1 MRAREGRRSVSAVYR
16 AAAAELPPSAR
27 LPDAAQPGGRDF
39 PWMAAA
45 STAINLLALALPLLM
60 LQVFDRIL
68 PHRSLDT
75 LMLLMLGTLAAVAAE
90 AVLRLMRAYVMVW
103 AAARFEHGAMNDAF
117 SRLLNTPA
125 ERIESGGYVDRFKA
139 IVALKDHASGQ
150 TVLQLLDLPFTL
162 LYLGLVTAIGG
173 WLVLVPLAGV
183 AVFAYVS
190 WVFGAHHGALFRD
203 RNSADRRRSNF
214 LVETLSGIHT
224 VKALAME
231 AFMLRRYE
239 RLQETCANL
248 TRRLASAL
256 DVSSGVGGLFG
267 PLMTVLVVAAGGYM
281 VVRGDMTNGEL
292 AACILLVLRSLGPLQ
307 RAGSLWIA
315 HQRVRSLYEEIG
327 PLFRGKPLESRE
339 GPLAAGAGPLA
350 AGAGRIELRD
360 ACFRLPEAD
369 GNLIDGVSLA
379 LEPGE
384 CVVIKGANGSGR
396 STLLRL
402 MGGLAAPASGEVRLD
417 GVAMSAMKTID
428 LRAAIAYVP
437 ENAMVFQG
445 TILENITGFDPSRTD
460 RALAIARDLGL
471 DKFVSRLPRGWESSA
486 GEAAADTLPVGH
498 RQRIAMVRA
507 LASGARVVLFDAAN
521 ISMDSEGDAS
531 LRKYLEAEK
540 GRTTFVIVTHRPSLE
555 KLADRIYVLEA
566 GRLSLVEAGAAG
578 APPAEAAAAPPP
590 PAEPLPE
597 TAPGAPAAAPQ
608 PDGPDA
614 AWQRLRQAVTHS
626 FARRCDLA
634 ECLPELL
641 RALNWRGEARDVAE
655 SLPYF
660 EDELDISGMQN
671 CMAQLGFQSG
681 QAEIALGEIDRR
693 LLPCLFLPEGGAALV
708 LLERT
713 GGGLR
718 AFDPGAGE
726 SMLEGAAADPLRRG
740 RAFFFTRTQAA
751 AQTQSSWA
759 MRALSRMRPLVGH
772 AMLSA
777 VIYGLVLL
785 PVPLFVMA
793 VYGYVM
799 PSGSLVNLAYFT
811 VGAAVAIAIGGIFI
825 VHRARILSFIAG
837 RIDFVFGTAVFK
849 QILALP
855 PSMSETAGL
864 GSQIAR
870 LNSFE
875 SVRDIFTGPLAS
887 TLLELPALIAFIIAL
902 GVINPPALL
911 AVAVTTLLYIA
922 LYLLFA
928 GSIDRR
934 VAEMATR
941 TTRRHEFLVE
951 TVGKLRAIRDF
962 GGERIW
968 LARFRELSS
977 AATMAGY
984 RVGRVSALLAAGGYL
999 ITMIGSLTVVVVSIV
1014 WAAQGVFGV
1023 GVVIASMMLAWRIVG
1038 PVQTAFVNLTRIDRV
1053 RNAVGQMDRLMAL
1066 RGERLPQGVSLASR
1080 EIRGRVEF
1088 ERVSF
1093 RYSLDTDPALIGASF
1108 TVEPGKLVAITGPN
1122 GGGKST
1128 MLKLL
1133 AGLYQPQ
1140 AGSVRIDETDLRQ
1153 IDPIE
1158 LRRAIG
1164 YVPQESSLFRGT
1176 IAQNLRLVRPAATN
1190 EELSRALA
1198 LAGALNDVALLP
1210 EGINTR
1216 AGDGLTDRMPA
1227 SLRQK
1232 LSLARAYLTM
1242 SPILLFD
1249 EPANTLDLDGDRW
1262 FVEALRKLKGRST
1275 IFLVTHRPSHIRL
1288 ADMAVVLQGGYLR
1301 YAGPPAEAL
1310 KRLGIGA

>member
-1 MRAREGRRSVSAVYR
+1 MNAS
-16 AAAAELPPSAR
+16 AAAALPPSAR
-27 LPDAAQPGGRDF
+27 LPDAARPGGRDF

-68 PHRSLDT
+68 PNRSLDT
-75 LMLLMLGTLAAVAAE
+75 LTLLMLGTAVAVAAE
-90 AVLRLMRAYVMVW
+90 GLLRLMRAYVMVW

-117 SRLLNTPA
+117 SRLLATPP
-125 ERIESGGYVDRFKA
+125 ERIDSGGYVERFKA

-162 LYLGLVTAIGG
+162 LYLALVAAIGG
-173 WLVLVPLAGV
+173 WLVLVPIAGV
-183 AVFAYVS
+183 VVFAYVS
-190 WVFGAHHGALFRD
+190 WAFGAHHGSLFRD
-203 RNSADRRRSNF
+203 RNNADRRRSNF

-256 DVSSGVGGLFG
+256 DVASGVGGLFG
-267 PLMTVLVVAAGGYM
+267 PMMTVLVVAGGGFL
-281 VVRGDMTNGEL
+281 VVRGEMTNGEL

-307 RAGSLWIA
+307 RAGSLWVA
-315 HQRVRSLYEEIG
+315 HQRVRSMYEEIG
-327 PLFRGKPLESRE
+327 PLFHGKPLDADALP
-339 GPLAAGAGPLA
+339 GAAA
-350 AGAGRIELRD
+350 AVAGRIELRD
-360 ACFRLPEAD
+360 VCFRQPEA
-369 GNLIDGVSLA
+369 GANIIDGVSLT
-379 LEPGE
+379 LEPGAF
-384 CVVIKGANGSGR
+384 VVIKGANGSGR

-402 MGGLAAPASGEVRLD
+402 IGGLLPPAAGEVRLD
-417 GVAMSAMKTID
+417 GVAMSALPTAV

-437 ENAMVFQG
+437 ENATVFQG
-445 TILENITGFDPSRTD
+445 TILENITGFDPARAD
-460 RALAIARDLGL
+460 LALAVARALGL
-471 DKFVSRLPRGWESSA
+471 DKFVSRLPRGWESPA
-486 GEAAADTLPVGH
+486 GEAAADTMPVGH

-531 LRKYLEAEK
+531 LRRYLEAEK
-540 GRTTFVIVTHRPSLE
+540 GRTTFVLVTHRPSLE
-555 KLADRIYVLEA
+555 KLADRVYVLEG
-566 GRLSLVEAGAAG
+566 GRL
-578 APPAEAAAAPPP
+578 APE
-590 PAEPLPE
+590 E
-597 TAPGAPAAAPQ
+597 TSVPAPAAASAAEVPPPAPPSAPDAAAEPQ
-608 PDGPDA
+608 PAAAVPAEGPDA
-614 AWQRLRQAVTHS
+614 AWQRLRQAVTNNFS
-626 FARRCDLA
+626 RRCDLA

-641 RALNWRGEARDVAE
+641 RALGWRGEARDVAE
-655 SLPYF
+655 ALPYF
-660 EDELDISGMQN
+660 EEELDISGLQN

-681 QAEIALGEIDRR
+681 QAELALGELDRR
-693 LLPCLFLPEGGAALV
+693 LLPCLFLPAGGAALV
-708 LLERT
+708 LLKRT
-713 GGGLR
+713 DEGLR
-718 AFDPGAGE
+718 AFEPDAGE
-726 SMLEGAAADPLRRG
+726 RLLPDDPVGLARRG
-740 RAFFFTRTQAA
+740 RAYFFTRTPEA
-751 AQTQSSWA
+751 AQVQTGWVL
-759 MRALSRMRPLVGH
+759 RALYRMRPLVGQ

-777 VIYGLVLL
+777 IVYGLILL

-793 VYGYVM
+793 VYGFVM
-799 PSGSLVNLAYFT
+799 PSGSLVNLAYLT
-811 VGAAVAIAIGGIFI
+811 VGAIVAIAIGGIFI

-855 PSMSETAGL
+855 PSMSESAGL
-864 GSQIAR
+864 GAQIAR

-875 SVRDIFTGPLAS
+875 SVRELFTGPIAS
-887 TLLELPALIAFIIAL
+887 TLLELPALLAFIIAL
-902 GVINPPALL
+902 GIINPAALL
-911 AVAVTTLLYIA
+911 AVALTALLYVV
-922 LYLLFA
+922 LYLLIA
-928 GSIDRR
+928 ASVDRQ

-941 TTRRHEFLVE
+941 STRRHEFLVE
-951 TVGKLRAIRDF
+951 TVGKLRSIRDF
-962 GGERIW
+962 GGEHVW

-984 RVGRVSALLAAGGYL
+984 RVGRTSSMLAAAAYL
-999 ITMIGSLTVVVVSIV
+999 ITMAGSLAVVVVSIN
-1014 WAAQGVFGV
+1014 WAAQGAFGI
-1023 GVVIASMMLAWRIVG
+1023 GVVLASMMLAWRIIG
-1038 PVQTAFVNLTRIDRV
+1038 PAQTAFVNLTRIDRV
-1053 RNAVGQMDRLMAL
+1053 RNAVGQMDRLMSL
-1066 RGERLPQGVSLASR
+1066 RGERLTQGVSLASR
-1080 EIRGRVEF
+1080 EIHGRVEF

-1093 RYSLDTDPALIGASF
+1093 RYSLDTDPALVGASF
-1108 TVEPGKLVAITGPN
+1108 TVEPGRLVAITGPN

-1128 MLKLL
+1128 LLKLL

-1164 YVPQESSLFRGT
+1164 YVPQEASLFRGT
-1176 IAQNLRLVRPAATN
+1176 IAQNLRLVRPAASN

-1210 EGINTR
+1210 EGVETR
-1216 AGDGLTDRMPA
+1216 AGDSLTDRLPA

-1249 EPANTLDLDGDRW
+1249 EPANTLDMDGDRW
-1262 FVEALRKLKGRST
+1262 FLEALRKLKGRST

-1288 ADMAVVLQGGYLR
+1288 ADMAVVLQGGYVR
-1301 YAGPPAEAL
+1301 YAGTPAEAL
-1310 KRLGIGA
+1310 KRLGIAA

>member
-1 MRAREGRRSVSAVYR
+1 MRAVSTLDS
-16 AAAAELPPSAR
+16 AAADLPPSAR
-27 LPDAAQPGGRDF
+27 LPDAARPGGRDF

-68 PHRSLDT
+68 PNRSLDT
-75 LMLLMLGTLAAVAAE
+75 LTLLMLGTAVAVAAE
-90 AVLRLMRAYVMVW
+90 GLLRLMRAYVMVW

-117 SRLLNTPA
+117 SRLLATPP
-125 ERIESGGYVDRFKA
+125 ERIDSGGYVERFKA
-139 IVALKDHASGQ
+139 IVSLKDHASGQ

-162 LYLGLVTAIGG
+162 LYLALVAAIGG
-173 WLVLVPLAGV
+173 WLVLVPIAGV
-183 AVFAYVS
+183 AVFAYIS
-190 WVFGAHHGALFRD
+190 WAFGAHHGDLFRD
-203 RNSADRRRSNF
+203 RNNADRRRSNF

-256 DVSSGVGGLFG
+256 DVASGVGGLFG
-267 PLMTVLVVAAGGYM
+267 PMMTVLVVAGGAVL

-307 RAGSLWIA
+307 RAGSLWVA
-315 HQRVRSLYEEIG
+315 HQRVRAMYEEIG
-327 PLFRGKPLESRE
+327 PLFRSKPLDADAHP
-339 GPLAAGAGPLA
+339 GAAA
-350 AGAGRIELRD
+350 ALAGRIELRGVS
-360 ACFRLPEAD
+360 FRPGEA
-369 GNLIDGVSLA
+369 GANLIDGVSLT
-379 LEPGE
+379 LEPGAF
-384 CVVIKGANGSGR
+384 VVIKGANGSGR

-402 MGGLAAPASGEVRLD
+402 IGGLLPPASGEVRLD
-417 GVAMSAMKTID
+417 GVAMSELPTAV

-437 ENAMVFQG
+437 ENATVFQG
-445 TILENITGFDPSRTD
+445 TILENITGFDPSRAE
-460 RALAIARDLGL
+460 RALAVARALGL
-471 DKFVSRLPRGWESSA
+471 DKFVSRLPRGWESPA
-486 GEAAADTLPVGH
+486 GEAAADTMPVGH

-531 LRKYLEAEK
+531 LRRYLEAEK
-540 GRTTFVIVTHRPSLE
+540 GRTTFVLVTHRPSLE
-555 KLADRIYVLEA
+555 KLADRVVVLEA
-566 GRLSLVEAGAAG
+566 GQLAA
-578 APPAEAAAAPPP
+578 E
-590 PAEPLPE
+590 E
-597 TAPGAPAAAPQ
+597 TPAPAAASAAEVPPPVPPPAPEAAAELQ
-608 PDGPDA
+608 PAAEGPDA
-614 AWQRLRQAVTHS
+614 AWQRLRQAVTNN
-626 FARRCDLA
+626 FARRGDLA

-655 SLPYF
+655 ALPYF
-660 EDELDISGMQN
+660 EEELDISGLQN

-681 QAEIALGEIDRR
+681 QAEMALGELDRR
-693 LLPCLFLPEGGAALV
+693 LLPCLFLPAGAAALV

-713 GGGLR
+713 DEGLR
-718 AFDPGAGE
+718 AFDPDAGE
-726 SMLEGAAADPLRRG
+726 RLLPNDPVGLARRG
-740 RAFFFTRTQAA
+740 RAFFFTRTPEA
-751 AQTQSSWA
+751 AQVQTGWVLRA
-759 MRALSRMRPLVGH
+759 MYRMRPLVGH
-772 AMLSA
+772 AMVSA
-777 VIYGLVLL
+777 IVYGLVLL

-793 VYGYVM
+793 VYGFVM
-799 PSGSLVNLAYFT
+799 PSGSLLNLAYFT

-855 PSMSETAGL
+855 PSMSESAGL
-864 GSQIAR
+864 GAQIAR

-875 SVRDIFTGPLAS
+875 SVRDLFTGPLAS
-887 TLLELPALIAFIIAL
+887 TLLELPALLAFIIAL
-902 GVINPPALL
+902 GIINPAALA
-911 AVAVTTLLYIA
+911 AVALTALLYIA
-922 LYLLFA
+922 LYLLIA
-928 GSIDRR
+928 ASVDRQ

-941 TTRRHEFLVE
+941 STRRHEFLVE
-951 TVGKLRAIRDF
+951 TVGKLRSIRDF
-962 GGERIW
+962 GGEHIW

-984 RVGRVSALLAAGGYL
+984 RVGRTSSMLAAAAYL
-999 ITMIGSLTVVVVSIV
+999 ITMAGSLAVVVVSIT
-1014 WAAQGVFGV
+1014 WAAQGAFGI
-1023 GVVIASMMLAWRIVG
+1023 GVVLASMMLAWRIIG
-1038 PVQTAFVNLTRIDRV
+1038 PAQTAFVNLTRIDRV
-1053 RNAVGQMDRLMAL
+1053 RNAVGQMDRLMSL

-1080 EIRGRVEF
+1080 EIRGRIEF

-1093 RYSLDTDPALIGASF
+1093 RYSLDTDPALVGATF

-1128 MLKLL
+1128 LLKLL

-1164 YVPQESSLFRGT
+1164 YVPQEASLFRGT

-1190 EELSRALA
+1190 EELTRALA

-1210 EGINTR
+1210 EGIETR
-1216 AGDGLTDRMPA
+1216 AGDSLTDRLPA

-1249 EPANTLDLDGDRW
+1249 EPANTLDMDGDRW
-1262 FVEALRKLKGRST
+1262 FLEALRKLKGRST

-1288 ADMAVVLQGGYLR
+1288 ADIAVVLQGGYVR
-1301 YAGPPAEAL
+1301 YAGAPAEAL
-1310 KRLGIGA
+1310 KRLGIAA

>member
-1 MRAREGRRSVSAVYR
+1 MNGVHGT
-16 AAAAELPPSAR
+16 AAAELPPSAR
-27 LPDAAQPGGRDF
+27 LPDAARPGGRDF

-75 LMLLMLGTLAAVAAE
+75 LTLLIIGTLVAVAAE
-90 AVLRLMRAYVMVW
+90 ALLRLMRSYVMVW

-117 SRLLNTPA
+117 SRLLATPP
-125 ERIESGGYVDRFKA
+125 ERIDSGGYTDRFKS
-139 IVALKDHASGQ
+139 IVALKDHASGR

-162 LYLGLVTAIGG
+162 LFLGLVAAIGG
-173 WLVLVPLAGV
+173 WLVLVPIGGV
-183 AVFAYVS
+183 LVFAYVS
-190 WVFGAHHGALFRD
+190 WVFGAHHGELFRD

-267 PLMTVLVVAAGGYM
+267 PLMTVLVVAGGAFI
-281 VVRGDMTNGEL
+281 VVRGEMTNGEL

-307 RAGSLWIA
+307 HAGSLWIA
-315 HQRVRSLYEEIG
+315 HQRVRSLYEEIE
-327 PLFRGKPLESRE
+327 PLYRGKPLDTAS
-339 GPLAAGAGPLA
+339 GPAARGEL
-350 AGAGRIELRD
+350 AGRIELRD
-360 ACFRLPEAD
+360 VCYRQPEAGGD
-369 GNLIDGVSLA
+369 LIDGVSLT
-379 LEPGE
+379 LEPGD
-384 CVVIKGANGSGR
+384 CVVIKGINASGR
-396 STLLRL
+396 TTLLRL
-402 MGGLAAPASGEVRLD
+402 MGGLAEPTSGEVRLD
-417 GVAMSAMKTID
+417 GAAMSTLKPVE

-445 TILENITGFDPSRTD
+445 TILDNITGFDPARTD

-471 DKFVSRLPRGWESSA
+471 DKFVARLPRGWDSTV
-486 GEAAADTLPVGH
+486 GDAAADTLPVGH
-498 RQRIAMVRA
+498 RQRIAMARA

-531 LRKYLEAEK
+531 LRRYLEAEK

-555 KLADRIYVLEA
+555 KLADRVYLLEA
-566 GRLSLVEAGAAG
+566 GRLVAVDRG
-578 APPAEAAAAPPP
+578 AAAAPAAEAVAQAVPP
-590 PAEPLPE
+590 GAEPLPE
-597 TAPGAPAAAPQ
+597 AAPV

-626 FARRCDLA
+626 FAHRCDLA

-641 RALNWRGEARDVAE
+641 RALGWRGEARDVAE
-655 SLPYF
+655 ALPYF
-660 EDELDISGMQN
+660 EDELDISGLQN
-671 CMAQLGFQSG
+671 CMAQLGYQSG
-681 QAEIALGEIDRR
+681 QAEIALGGIDRR

-708 LLERT
+708 LLERAAE
-713 GGGLR
+713 GLR
-718 AFDPGAGE
+718 AFDPGSGE
-726 SMLEGAAADPLRRG
+726 TLLQGGAADPLRRG
-740 RAFFFTRTQAA
+740 RAYFFSRTQAA
-751 AQTQSSWA
+751 AQAQTSWA
-759 MRALSRMRPLVGH
+759 MRALMRMRPLVGH

-777 VIYGLVLL
+777 VIYGLVML

-799 PSGSLVNLAYFT
+799 PSGSLLNLAYLT
-811 VGAAVAIAIGGIFI
+811 AGAAVAIAIGGIFI

-849 QILALP
+849 QILGLS
-855 PSMSETAGL
+855 PSMSESAGL
-864 GSQIAR
+864 GAQIAR

-875 SVRDIFTGPLAS
+875 SVRELFTGPLAA
-887 TLLELPALIAFIIAL
+887 TLLELPALLAFIIAL
-902 GVINPPALL
+902 GIINPPALL
-911 AVAVTTLLYIA
+911 AVAATTLVYVVI
-922 LYLLFA
+922 YLLFA
-928 GSIDRR
+928 GSVDRQ

-941 TTRRHEFLVE
+941 STRRHEFLVE
-951 TVGKLRAIRDF
+951 TVGKLRAIREF

-977 AATMAGY
+977 AAAMAGY
-984 RVGRVSALLAAGGYL
+984 RVGRTSALLAAGGYL
-999 ITMIGSLTVVVVSIV
+999 ITMAGSLAVVVVSIV
-1014 WAAQGVFGV
+1014 WAAQGAFGI
-1023 GVVIASMMLAWRIVG
+1023 GVVIASLMLAWRIVG

-1080 EIRGRVEF
+1080 KIRGRVEF

-1093 RYSLDTDPALIGASF
+1093 RYSLDTDPAVVGASF
-1108 TVEPGKLVAITGPN
+1108 IVEPGKLVAITGPN

-1128 MLKLL
+1128 LLKLL

-1140 AGSVRIDETDLRQ
+1140 AGNLRIDETDLRQ
-1153 IDPIE
+1153 IDPVE

-1164 YVPQESSLFRGT
+1164 YVPQEASLFRGT
-1176 IAQNLRLVRPAATN
+1176 IAQNLRLVRPSATN

-1216 AGDGLTDRMPA
+1216 AGDSLTDRMPA

-1232 LSLARAYLTM
+1232 LSLARAYLTL

-1249 EPANTLDLDGDRW
+1249 EPANTLDLEGDRW

-1288 ADMAVVLQGGYLR
+1288 ADMAVVLQGGYVR
-1301 YAGPPAEAL
+1301 YVGAPAEAL
-1310 KRLGIGA
+1310 KRLGIAA

>member
-1 MRAREGRRSVSAVYR
+1 MRAVGSVDGL
-16 AAAAELPPSAR
+16 AADLPASAR
-27 LPDAAQPGGRDF
+27 LPDAARPGGRDF

-68 PHRSLDT
+68 PNRSLDT
-75 LMLLMLGTLAAVAAE
+75 LTLLMIGTSVAVAAE
-90 AVLRLMRAYVMVW
+90 GLLRLMRAYVMVW

-117 SRLLNTPA
+117 SRLLATPP
-125 ERIESGGYVDRFKA
+125 ERIDSGGYVERFKG

-162 LYLGLVTAIGG
+162 LYLALVAAIGG
-173 WLVLVPLAGV
+173 WLVLVPIAGV
-183 AVFAYVS
+183 AVFAYIS
-190 WVFGAHHGALFRD
+190 WAFGAHHGSLFRD
-203 RNSADRRRSNF
+203 RNNADRRRSNF

-239 RLQETCANL
+239 RLQETCANF

-256 DVSSGVGGLFG
+256 DVASGVGGLFG
-267 PLMTVLVVAAGGYM
+267 PMMTVLVVAGGGFL

-307 RAGSLWIA
+307 RAGSLWVA
-315 HQRVRSLYEEIG
+315 HQRVRSMYEEIA
-327 PLFRGKPLESRE
+327 PLFRGRPLDADAHP
-339 GPLAAGAGPLA
+339 GAAA
-350 AGAGRIELRD
+350 AVAGRIEMRD
-360 ACFRLPEAD
+360 ASFRQAEANS
-369 GNLIDGVSLA
+369 NLIDGVSLT
-379 LEPGE
+379 LEPGAF
-384 CVVIKGANGSGR
+384 VVIKGANGSGR

-402 MGGLAAPASGEVRLD
+402 MGGLLPPASGEVRLD
-417 GVAMSAMKTID
+417 GVAMSAIPTAV

-437 ENAMVFQG
+437 ENATVFQG
-445 TILENITGFDPSRTD
+445 TILENITGFDPSRAE
-460 RALAIARDLGL
+460 RALAVAKALGL
-471 DKFVSRLPRGWESSA
+471 DKFVSRLPRGWDSPA
-486 GEAAADTLPVGH
+486 GEAAADTMPVGH

-531 LRKYLEAEK
+531 LRRYLEAEK
-540 GRTTFVIVTHRPSLE
+540 GRTTFVLVTHRPSLE
-555 KLADRIYVLEA
+555 KLADRVYALEA
-566 GRLSLVEAGAAG
+566 GKLGPEETQAAASAAE
-578 APPAEAAAAPPP
+578 APPPPPPAPEPAAEPQAAAAPP
-590 PAEPLPE
+590 A
-597 TAPGAPAAAPQ
+597 
-608 PDGPDA
+608 DDPDA
-614 AWQRLRQAVTHS
+614 AWKRLRQAVS
-626 FARRCDLA
+626 NNFSRRGDLA

-655 SLPYF
+655 ALPYF
-660 EDELDISGMQN
+660 EEELDISGLQN

-681 QAEIALGEIDRR
+681 QAELALGEIDRR
-693 LLPCLFLPEGGAALV
+693 LLPCLFLPAGGIALV

-713 GGGLR
+713 TEGFR
-718 AFDPGAGE
+718 AFDPDAGE
-726 SMLEGAAADPLRRG
+726 RLLPNDPVGLARRG
-740 RAFFFTRTQAA
+740 RAFFFTRTPEA
-751 AQTQSSWA
+751 AQVQTGWVLRA
-759 MRALSRMRPLVGH
+759 MYRMRPLVGH
-772 AMLSA
+772 AMVSA
-777 VIYGLVLL
+777 IVYGLVLL

-793 VYGYVM
+793 VYGFVM
-799 PSGSLVNLAYFT
+799 PSGSLLNLAYFT
-811 VGAAVAIAIGGIFI
+811 VGAMVAIAIGGIFI

-855 PSMSETAGL
+855 PSMSESAGL
-864 GSQIAR
+864 GAQIAR

-875 SVRDIFTGPLAS
+875 SIRELFTGPLAS
-887 TLLELPALIAFIIAL
+887 TLLELPALLAFIIAL
-902 GVINPPALL
+902 GIINPAALV
-911 AVAVTTLLYIA
+911 AVAITALVYIA
-922 LYLLFA
+922 LYLLIA
-928 GSIDRR
+928 ASVDRQ

-941 TTRRHEFLVE
+941 STRRHEFLVE

-962 GGERIW
+962 GGEHIW

-984 RVGRVSALLAAGGYL
+984 RVGRTSSMLAAGAYL
-999 ITMIGSLTVVVVSIV
+999 ITMAGSLAVVVVSIT
-1014 WAAQGVFGV
+1014 WAAQGAFGI
-1023 GVVIASMMLAWRIVG
+1023 GVVLASMMLAWRIIG
-1038 PVQTAFVNLTRIDRV
+1038 PAQTAFVNLTRIDRV
-1053 RNAVGQMDRLMAL
+1053 RNAVGQMDRLMSL
-1066 RGERLPQGVSLASR
+1066 RGERLAHGVSLASR

-1093 RYSLDTDPALIGASF
+1093 RYSLDTDPALVGASF
-1108 TVEPGKLVAITGPN
+1108 TVEPGRLVAITGPN

-1128 MLKLL
+1128 LLKLL

-1140 AGSVRIDETDLRQ
+1140 AGSLRIDETDLRQ
-1153 IDPIE
+1153 IDPVE

-1164 YVPQESSLFRGT
+1164 YVPQEASLFRGT

-1190 EELSRALA
+1190 EELTRALA
-1198 LAGALNDVALLP
+1198 LAGALNDVTLLP
-1210 EGINTR
+1210 EGIQTR
-1216 AGDGLTDRMPA
+1216 AGDSLTDRLPA

-1232 LSLARAYLTM
+1232 ISLARAYLTM

-1249 EPANTLDLDGDRW
+1249 EPANTLDMDGDRW
-1262 FVEALRKLKGRST
+1262 FLDALRKLKGRST

-1288 ADMAVVLQGGYLR
+1288 ADMAVVLQGGYVR
-1301 YAGPPAEAL
+1301 YAGAPAEAL
-1310 KRLGIGA
+1310 KRLGLAA